1 MRGNRDFVGI
11 VGNVAPAGW
20 AESLLRV
27 RVSAA
32 ARFALLS
39 ASRFPPPSQSADA
52 PCDTV
57 AAPCFCC
64 AGRRLLANL
73 DGGPNSVSAAPAAG
87 SGLTALC
94 LARFCRRQ
102 QLGLRSPAH
111 VGGYKDLKKWPCRIP
126 IKQDTAGPFWRT
138 YSALHYRPRACG
150 AQYGEC
156 PVDTGQALAKELDRL
171 APLLQ
176 ERDGI
181 ACKTL
186 PNGSGGRVYAFTRP
200 AKAPAAR
207 PAR

>member
-1 MRGNRDFVGI
+1 M
-11 VGNVAPAGW
+11 
-20 AESLLRV
+20 
-27 RVSAA
+27 
-32 ARFALLS
+32 
-39 ASRFPPPSQSADA
+39 
-52 PCDTV
+52 
-57 AAPCFCC
+57 
-64 AGRRLLANL
+64 
-73 DGGPNSVSAAPAAG
+73 
-87 SGLTALC
+87 
-94 LARFCRRQ
+94 
-102 QLGLRSPAH
+102 
-111 VGGYKDLKKWPCRIP
+111 KKWPYRIP